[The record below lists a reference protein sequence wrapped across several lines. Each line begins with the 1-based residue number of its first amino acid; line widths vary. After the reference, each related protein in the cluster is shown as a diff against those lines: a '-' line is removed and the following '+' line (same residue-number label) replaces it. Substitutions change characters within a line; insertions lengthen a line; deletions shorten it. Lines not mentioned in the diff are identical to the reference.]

1 MTNWEFPC
9 SGPVDIDIDSWP
21 AGSVAV
27 SGQPTQTITVE
38 VTPAN
43 RRVDDALL
51 SEVRVTFDGT
61 LLQITGPRGAISF
74 RRRDA
79 LDVTVKAPA
88 GSRCSAKTASA
99 DVSCVGE
106 LGALRAS
113 TASGDV
119 TAATVTGELEVQT
132 ASGDVLVNSVGSDAK
147 VSTASGDVQL
157 ARIGGEAQISTASGD
172 VILGQCASSVSAHTA
187 SGDVDL
193 RAVSAGRIS
202 ANSASGDLTV
212 GVVPGISVYLDLAST
227 SGDISSA
234 LAESDGDDSGP
245 AVEIKCRTL
254 SGDVRVRRAP
264 APGTAPSP
272 ETTPTTT
279 ATGEPA

>member
-9 SGPVDIDIDSWP
+9 SEPVDIDIDSWP

-27 SGQPTQTITVE
+27 SGQPTQAITVE

-51 SEVRVTFDGT
+51 SEVRVTFDGQ
-61 LLQITGPRGAISF
+61 LLKISGPKTGMSF

-106 LGALRAS
+106 LGDLRAT

-119 TAATVTGELEVQT
+119 TAARLTGELDVQT
-132 ASGDVLVNSVGSDAK
+132 ASGDVLVSAVGSDAK

-157 ARIGGEAQISTASGD
+157 ARIGGEARISTASGD
-172 VILGQCASSVSAHTA
+172 VTLGQCASSVNANTA

-202 ANSASGDLTV
+202 ANSASGDLAV

-227 SGDISSA
+227 SGDISSD
-234 LAESDGDDSGP
+234 LHESDGADSGP

-254 SGDVRVRRAP
+254 SGDVRIHRAQAP
-264 APGTAPSP
+264 AAAPP
-272 ETTPTTT
+272 EE
-279 ATGEPA
+279 AAAETGEPA